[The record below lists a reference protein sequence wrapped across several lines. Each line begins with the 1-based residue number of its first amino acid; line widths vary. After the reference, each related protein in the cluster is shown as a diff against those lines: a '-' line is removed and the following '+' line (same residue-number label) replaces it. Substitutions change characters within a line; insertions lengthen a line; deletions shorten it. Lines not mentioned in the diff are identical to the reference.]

1 METLHP
7 DTYSEQKL
15 QLLERMLT
23 LSRQQLTCMEENR
36 EDDLAAV
43 LDESEALRSRID
55 ALDAKHGGSGT
66 LTSRMR
72 QTLEEIRRC
81 DEQCA
86 ACVRERLVFYRTE
99 LRNIRQSGKNMQKYV
114 DPYLVPDGVFI
125 DTRK

>member
-1 METLHP
+1 MEALHP
-7 DTYSEQKL
+7 DTYGEQKQ

-36 EDDLAAV
+36 EDDLAAI
-43 LDESEALRSRID
+43 LDERETLRSRID
-55 ALDAKHGGSGT
+55 ALDATYGGGT

-86 ACVRERLVFYRTE
+86 ACVRERLLFYRTE
-99 LRNIRQSGKNMQKYV
+99 LKNIRQSGKNMQKYV
-114 DPYLVPDGVFI
+114 NPYLVPDGVFI

>member
-1 METLHP
+1 MEALHP
-7 DTYSEQKL
+7 DTYGEQKQ

-23 LSRQQLTCMEENR
+23 LSRQQITCMEENR
-36 EDDLAAV
+36 EDDLAAI

-55 ALDAKHGGSGT
+55 ALDATHGGGT

-86 ACVRERLVFYRTE
+86 ACVRERLLFYRTE
-99 LRNIRQSGKNMQKYV
+99 LKNIRQSGKNMQKYV
-114 DPYLVPDGVFI
+114 NPYLVPDGVFI

>member
-1 METLHP
+1 MEALHP
-7 DTYSEQKL
+7 DTYGEQKQ

-36 EDDLAAV
+36 EDDLAAI
-43 LDESEALRSRID
+43 LDESETLRSRID
-55 ALDAKHGGSGT
+55 ALDATHGGGT

-86 ACVRERLVFYRTE
+86 ACVRERLLFYRTE
-99 LRNIRQSGKNMQKYV
+99 LKNIRQSGKNMQKYV
-114 DPYLVPDGVFI
+114 NPYLVPDGVFI